1 MKTLDFS
8 AALHGRITVHFLAG
22 RTAFSEVLLHVRA
35 DFTPYL
41 ETNSSDFHS
50 KGDFYI
56 LLGHLALSLEKGV
69 LSISKFDI
77 QK

>member
-1 MKTLDFS
+1 MLG
-8 AALHGRITVHFLAG
+8 LI
-22 RTAFSEVLLHVRA
+22 LLH
-35 DFTPYL
+35 TWKL
-41 ETNSSDFHS
+41 HSSDFHS